1 MKLWDFGRVAS
12 GRIRI
17 SPKVGEPLGLV
28 NGSEVFSSMFKYE
41 VGGKEAYE
49 IVLSPFGPENYRE
62 IAYVTM
68 QVKDEPGALAQAA
81 QFLKSLNIDILNS
94 ETVSS
99 IPNVVMIWEML
110 VDLSFYGDSSSLKRG
125 FDDAKA
131 AKDPSL
137 SLVDHLAVESS
148 DLATR
153 YTLGASPDSESVKT
167 KGLRKTEKKASTI
180 EEGSF
185 ELPQAYVNFLGK
197 DSGPIMLIG
206 DPDAWVLSVVF
217 LDDDAKLC
225 RLNVDLPDRP
235 GSLHEIMKVLGELS
249 LNVIAGYT
257 NVLVYYE
264 RMTSELVV
272 DMRRSEARTSDELR
286 RALEGRISSL
296 GPQFSLVGVSP
307 VSF

>member
-1 MKLWDFGRVAS
+1 MKLWDFGRMTS
-12 GRIRI
+12 RRIRI

-41 VGGKEAYE
+41 VGGKEAFE

-99 IPNVVMIWEML
+99 IPNAVMIWEML
-110 VDLSFYGDSSSLKRG
+110 VDLSFYGDSPSLKRA

-137 SLVDHLAVESS
+137 SLVDCLAIEGS

-153 YTLGASPDSESVKT
+153 YTLGASLDQDTVKT
-167 KGLRKTEKKASTI
+167 KALRKTEKKASII
-180 EEGSF
+180 EDGSF
-185 ELPQAYVNFLGK
+185 ELPQAYINFLGK
-197 DSGPIMLIG
+197 DTAPIMLIG
-206 DPDAWVLSVVF
+206 DPDTWVLSVVF
-217 LDDDAKLC
+217 LDEDSNLCKLK
-225 RLNVDLPDRP
+225 VDLPDKP
-235 GSLHEIMKVLGELS
+235 GSLHEIMKVFGEQS
-249 LNVIAGYT
+249 INVIAGYT

-264 RMTSELVV
+264 CMTSDLVV
-272 DMRRSEARTSDELR
+272 DMRKSEARNCDELQKS
-286 RALEGRISSL
+286 LSSRIASL
-296 GPQFSLVGVSP
+296 GPQFSLVGVTP
-307 VSF
+307 ISF